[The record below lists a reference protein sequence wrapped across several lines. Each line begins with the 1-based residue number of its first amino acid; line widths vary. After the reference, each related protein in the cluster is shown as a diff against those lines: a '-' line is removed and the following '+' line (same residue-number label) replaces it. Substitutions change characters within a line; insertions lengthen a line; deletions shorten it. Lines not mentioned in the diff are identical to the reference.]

1 MTSTGGVQVASKHD
15 IRKRLGRSPDV
26 GDAVVQVFTVRSPS
40 SAVDPDYRAIPWSD
54 GPPAPDSG
62 VVPWARDPKDPPGPG
77 SATLRGG
84 THRLGARPGAG
95 LATPSW

>member
-62 VVPWARDPKDPPGPG
+62 VVP
-77 SATLRGG
+77 
-84 THRLGARPGAG
+84 
-95 LATPSW
+95 